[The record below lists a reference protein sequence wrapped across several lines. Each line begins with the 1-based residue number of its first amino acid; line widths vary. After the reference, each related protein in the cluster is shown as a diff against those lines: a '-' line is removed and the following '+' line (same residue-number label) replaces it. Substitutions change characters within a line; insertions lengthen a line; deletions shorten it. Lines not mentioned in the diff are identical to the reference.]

1 MPERIVPMVHVPNVA
16 ATAEWYA
23 SIGFKIRE
31 IARESGDDGEVVWA
45 SLTLGGSEIML
56 NAGGKSSSASRRDF
70 DLYIHTE
77 NIDQVRS
84 AIGEHVDMVEDLHD
98 TFYGMREFIIR
109 DCNGFWI
116 TFGQPVKG

>member
-1 MPERIVPMVHVPNVA
+1 MVHVPNVA